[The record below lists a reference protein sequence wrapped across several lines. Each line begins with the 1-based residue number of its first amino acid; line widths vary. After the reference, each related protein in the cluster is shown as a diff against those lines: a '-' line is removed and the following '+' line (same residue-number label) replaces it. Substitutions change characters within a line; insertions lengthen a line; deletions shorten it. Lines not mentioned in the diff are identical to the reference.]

1 MKQARV
7 ILATAIA
14 LAGRAALADGLVG
27 TWTITTTNPEGPTVS
42 ELVLT
47 KTEDG
52 YAGVISGP
60 RGTAELLSIT
70 TDATSFSFII
80 TMQTR
85 LGALELLYSGTID
98 GDTLTGIIETPIDDR
113 PIIGVRQAK
122 AEPDT
127 SN

>member
-52 YAGVISGP
+52 YTGVISGP

-70 TDATSFSFII
+70 RTPPASPTSS
-80 TMQTR
+80 R
-85 LGALELLYSGTID
+85 CKPAWVL
-98 GDTLTGIIETPIDDR
+98 
-113 PIIGVRQAK
+113 
-122 AEPDT
+122 
-127 SN
+127 